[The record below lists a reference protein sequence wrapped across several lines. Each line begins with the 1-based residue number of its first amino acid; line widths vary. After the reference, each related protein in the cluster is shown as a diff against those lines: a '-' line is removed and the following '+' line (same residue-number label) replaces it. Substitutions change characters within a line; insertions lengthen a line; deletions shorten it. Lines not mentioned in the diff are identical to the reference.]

1 MIKILFLCH
10 GNICRSPM
18 AQFILQD
25 KVKNRKIAGKF
36 EIDSAAISTE
46 EIGNGIYSPAKQIL
60 AYHGITGVSHK
71 ARLVTKKDYKN
82 FDLIFVMDNE
92 VKEALLKIIGEDSNK
107 KVHMML
113 PDREVYDPW
122 YSNDFETAYDDIDT
136 GCDIILQSLGF

>member
-18 AQFILQD
+18 AQFVLAD
-25 KVKNRKIAGKF
+25 KVKNRKLAKQF

-46 EIGNGIYSPAKQIL
+46 ELGNGIYSPAKQTL

-71 ARLVTKKDYKN
+71 SRLVTKKDYKN
-82 FDLIFVMDNE
+82 FDLIFVMDNHI
-92 VKEALLKIIGEDSNK
+92 KEEFIKIIGEDSDG

-113 PDREVYDPW
+113 PDKEVYDPW
-122 YSNDFETAYDDIDT
+122 YSGDFETAYEDIDL
-136 GCDIILQSLGF
+136 GCDIILQNLGF